1 MEGKDD
7 LDSVF
12 ADEELRRSIEAA
24 DGTGVWRN
32 ADAKFVDP
40 KVKAL
45 AEKLARAPSNTY
57 TERRLAELD
66 KRAAAKVPAPVA
78 AKATFDSPF
87 TAGPAQPPAAVKAPV
102 EDWRETIVPQNQGL
116 APPLPLPATMLA
128 PGLKTPQRGMD
139 WLFAILAATT
149 VFGCAAA
156 AQGIVADFTAAL
168 WLRATIASA
177 VAAAAWSFFPSG
189 RFRAIAIGTV
199 THLVIFLAT
208 ADSPSRTE
216 VFGIFLG
223 MMIVLLG
230 SGLIGF
236 MREGRD
242 QNRR

>member
-1 MEGKDD
+1 MDGKDD

-12 ADEELRRSIEAA
+12 ADDELRRSIEAA
-24 DGTGVWRN
+24 DGTGVWR
-32 ADAKFVDP
+32 DPGAKFVDP

-45 AEKLARAPSNTY
+45 AEKLARAPSTTY

-66 KRAAAKVPAPVA
+66 KRAAAKVPAPA
-78 AKATFDSPF
+78 APKSAFEAPF
-87 TAGPAQPPAAVKAPV
+87 APAPPLPPATSKAPV
-102 EDWRETIVPQNQGL
+102 EDWRETIVPPKLGPV
-116 APPLPLPATMLA
+116 PPLPLPATTLP
-128 PGLKTPQRGMD
+128 PGLATPQQGMD
-139 WLFAILAATT
+139 WLFATLAAAI
-149 VFGCAAA
+149 VFGSAAA
-156 AQGIVADFTAAL
+156 AQGIAAGFTTTL
-168 WLRATIASA
+168 LLRATIASA

-189 RFRAIAIGTV
+189 RFYCIAIGTV
-199 THLVIFLAT
+199 THLVAFLAT

-230 SGLIGF
+230 SGVVGF